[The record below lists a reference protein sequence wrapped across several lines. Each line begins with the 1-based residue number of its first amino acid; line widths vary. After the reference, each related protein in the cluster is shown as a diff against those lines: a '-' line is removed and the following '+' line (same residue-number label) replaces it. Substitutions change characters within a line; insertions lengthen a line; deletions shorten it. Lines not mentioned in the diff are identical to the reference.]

1 MGEAVPGLA
10 ATSLEACQVL
20 MDGTIATRSKVNKCF
35 YVNHDGEMVQRVFKS

>member
-20 MDGTIATRSKVNKCF
+20 MDATIATIFKVNKCF
-35 YVNHDGEMVQRVFKS
+35 YENHDGEVLQ